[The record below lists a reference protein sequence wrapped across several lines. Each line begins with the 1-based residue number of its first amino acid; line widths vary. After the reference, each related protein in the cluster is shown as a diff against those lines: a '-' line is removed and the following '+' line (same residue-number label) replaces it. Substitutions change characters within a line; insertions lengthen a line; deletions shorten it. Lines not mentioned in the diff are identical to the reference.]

1 MDPNSPRHISATGA
15 ASTGDAYQI
24 PKPEPHW
31 RLVRLRRAAWLLD
44 RSIPLGGGYR
54 IGLDPLI
61 GLIPGAGDWIGALLS
76 LYFIYEAARLGLP
89 MKILARMGANVAIES
104 FLGVVPVIGDLFDFV
119 WQANMRNL
127 RLVEQHYRPALA
139 PRSLRKVWLAVTVFS
154 VLLLAL
160 IGAAIYR
167 LVRFLFSW
175 FYALREFDRRSAQI
189 KKHSG

>member
-1 MDPNSPRHISATGA
+1 MDSNSPRYISAAGA
-15 ASTGDAYQI
+15 ASTGDAYPI

-89 MKILARMGANVAIES
+89 LKILARMSANVALES
-104 FLGVVPVIGDLFDFV
+104 FLGLVPVIGDLFDFV
-119 WQANMRNL
+119 WQANVRNL
-127 RLVEQHYRPALA
+127 RLVEQHYRPAL
-139 PRSLRKVWLAVTVFS
+139 PSRSLRKVWLALTVFS
-154 VLLLAL
+154 VLLLTL
-160 IGAAIYR
+160 IATATYS
-167 LVRFLFSW
+167 LVRFIFSW
-175 FYALREFDRRSAQI
+175 F
-189 KKHSG
+189 